1 MFQVLLVDDEPLV
14 HQHVGSL
21 PGWIGNG
28 FELCGEVYDAET
40 ALRLIERTRPHVA
53 IIDVN
58 MPGMNGVELQ
68 RAIGE
73 RFPSVKTIMLSSY
86 DDYDYVRE
94 CLKNGAADYLLK
106 HRLDG
111 GTLMAALR
119 KAVEDLELRERPAES
134 RGGDLEMAASAGPRL
149 IREHI
154 AGCVRGKPGAARELE
169 AYARQSGLLAGAV
182 CYTAAAVQIVSFRL
196 LTESHSDVETNRL
209 MQQAVDVMQQSLGDL
224 PGAMAAYVG
233 NGRLAVVLAFRERSE
248 QAAASE
254 AARLMS
260 KLRHSLELFLNLKC
274 IYAVGHFGGS
284 LAQLEASY
292 RSAERALDASPA
304 GAKTGAGSERVALT
318 IEEQKQLLL
327 SIENLDKEGA
337 LRLIASVFASVR
349 RQPVHALPVQMIVS
363 ELLSIGNKAR
373 KKWLPADEADEAAAD
388 EAATH
393 EAAAGGWP
401 SRVALGK
408 IGTVDELEQW
418 ISSYYE
424 ALLERLKRQ
433 RAAGPYSRHVSQAIM
448 LILERYQGYVTLE
461 LAAGAIGL
469 NPSYLSRIFK
479 EETGATFSEY
489 VNRVRIDAS
498 RKLLESGRCS
508 VKQISSQV
516 GFTTYNYFF
525 KVFKELTGMTPQD
538 YMNRPVKI
546 VE

>member
-14 HQHVGSL
+14 HQHVWTLSD
-21 PGWIGNG
+21 WRSHG
-28 FELCGEVYDAET
+28 FELCGEAYNGET
-40 ALRLIERTRPHVA
+40 ALRMIERTRPHVA

-111 GTLMAALR
+111 ETLMAVLR
-119 KAVEDLELRERPAES
+119 KAVREAEQRERLTES
-134 RGGDLEMAASAGPRL
+134 QGGERELAASASPQM

-154 AGCVRGKPGAARELE
+154 AGLLRGKPGAARELE
-169 AYARQSGLLAGAV
+169 AYARQNGLFAGVV
-182 CYTAAAVQIVSFRL
+182 CYMAAAVQIVSFLL

-209 MQQAVDVMQQSLGDL
+209 MQQAVDVMQQSLSDL
-224 PGAMAAYVG
+224 PEATAAYVG
-233 NGRLAVVLAFRERSE
+233 NGRLAVVLAFQGRSE
-248 QAAASE
+248 QAAAGE

-274 IYAVGHFGGS
+274 TYAIGHFCTS
-284 LAQLEASY
+284 LPQLVASY
-292 RSAERALDASPA
+292 GSAERALDACPA
-304 GAKTGAGSERVALT
+304 GEKTGSSSERVALT

-327 SIENLDKEGA
+327 FIENLDKEGA
-337 LRLIASVFASVR
+337 LRLIASVFSSVR
-349 RQPVHALPVQMIVS
+349 QQPVHTQPVQMIVS
-363 ELLSIGNKAR
+363 ELLSIGDKVR
-373 KKWLPADEADEAAAD
+373 KKWLPEDEV
-388 EAATH
+388 T
-393 EAAAGGWP
+393 AGGWP
-401 SRVALGK
+401 SRTALGQ
-408 IGTVDELEQW
+408 IGTVEELEGW
-418 ISSYYE
+418 LSSYYE
-424 ALLERLKRQ
+424 TLLERLKRE

-448 LILERYQGYVTLE
+448 LILERYQSYITLE

-498 RKLLESGRCS
+498 RKLLESGRNS

-525 KVFKELTGMTPQD
+525 KVFKELTGMTPHD
-538 YMNRPVKI
+538 YMNRPVKK